1 MTLQPDSMLGPYRI
15 AALIGEGGMGAVY
28 RAKDT
33 RLGRDVAIKV
43 LTSLNVEDRE
53 RLQRFEQEAR
63 ATGMLNHP
71 NLLTIYDVGKEDG
84 APFIVSELLEGETLR
99 DRLLRGA
106 LPPRRAIDAALQ
118 IALGLAAAHE
128 KGIVHRDLK
137 PDNIFLTRDGRAK
150 ILDFGI
156 AKLSNPTDEG
166 PFASSATEPGM
177 VLGTVGYMSPEQV
190 RGELV
195 DTRSDIFSFGAIL
208 YEMLSNVRAFKRGSS
223 IETLSAIL
231 REDPPD
237 LTESLPNLPPPLDRL
252 VRRCLEKDRDLR
264 FQSAR
269 DLAFNL
275 ETLTTLSTPGT
286 LSNVPNPS
294 ASTRSP
300 TRTGSALDHT
310 PTLRLHADGD
320 PIASTT
326 NPATG
331 TASAAQRSSTTSRPR
346 FTPPPPR
353 RISPVLLAILYLV
366 SVAGAGFGTWYYATH
381 LKEQPAEVVFHRM
394 TFRRGEVHSARFG
407 PDGDTIVYSAAWD
420 GSPSEIFLANRHSP
434 EARPLGVSDA
444 DVLAISKSTELA
456 VLLRRDHLNGLG
468 TLARV
473 PLGGG
478 MPREVAEQVLS
489 ADWLPD
495 GSTLAVIRF
504 GNGKYRIECP
514 MGTVKYETP
523 HYIHDLRVGPDGRFA
538 FIEPRGDENDLVVS
552 DASQRNPQPIA
563 RGWDHGANGLVW
575 APGGKE
581 LWISGTDSAAP
592 PAVYG
597 VNIATGDMRLI
608 SRLTGSMRLYDI
620 TATGHV
626 LLSNGLWRA
635 ALEYQAPGQ
644 QTERDVSWLDWSMLA
659 DLSHDGRTILFNET
673 REGGGKSTSIYVRRA
688 DAPSPIRISDGYGD
702 ALSPDG
708 KFVLGHSRAK
718 LIVVPTGS
726 GEARELKIAGAFDP
740 GAAWLP
746 DLRRV
751 VVSGALEKKGY
762 QLILIDTLDETA
774 RGLSPENIW
783 GEAYRPFAVS
793 PDGHYV
799 AGMTTQQTIA
809 LYPVDG
815 AAPPVAV
822 PSVQPGE
829 IPIQWSADA
838 ASLFVYRPTA
848 LPAQV
853 FRVNLATGAREL
865 WKEFT
870 PIDPS
875 GVYKISPICITPDGG
890 AYAYGALRML
900 SDLYVAD
907 GLH

>member
-1 MTLQPDSMLGPYRI
+1 MLGPYRI
-15 AALIGEGGMGAVY
+15 GALIGEGGMGAVY
-28 RAKDT
+28 RATDT

-43 LTSLNVEDRE
+43 LTAFNVEDRE

-99 DRLLRGA
+99 DRLLRGP
-106 LPPRRAIDAALQ
+106 LPPRRSIDAALQ
-118 IALGLAAAHE
+118 IAMGLAAAHE

-156 AKLSNPTDEG
+156 AKLSNPTEAG
-166 PFASSATEPGM
+166 PFASTATEPGM

-208 YEMLSNVRAFKRGSS
+208 YEMLSGVRAFKRGSS

-231 REDPPD
+231 KEDPPD
-237 LTESLPNLPPPLDRL
+237 LTDTLPNLPPALDRM

-294 ASTRSP
+294 TSSRSSAKNGGIPERTATMLLPSGADPGNLAPTPRPPSTTRSRTTRP
-300 TRTGSALDHT
+300 T
-310 PTLRLHADGD
+310 
-320 PIASTT
+320 
-326 NPATG
+326 
-331 TASAAQRSSTTSRPR
+331 
-346 FTPPPPR
+346 PPR
-353 RISPVLLAILYLV
+353 RISPILLTVLYLV
-366 SVAGAGFGTWYYATH
+366 SIVGAAFGSWYYTTH
-381 LKEQPAEVVFHRM
+381 FKQQASEIAFHRL
-394 TFRRGEVHSARFG
+394 TFRRGEIRSARFG
-407 PDGDTIVYSAAWD
+407 PDGDTIAYSASWD
-420 GSPSEIFLANRHSP
+420 GNPTEIFLANRLSP
-434 EARPLGVSDA
+434 EARPLGVNDA

-473 PLGGG
+473 PIGGG

-495 GSTLAVIRF
+495 GSNLAVIRY
-504 GNGKYRIECP
+504 GNGKYRIEYP
-514 MGTVKYETP
+514 IGTVRYETP
-523 HYIHDLRVGPDGRFA
+523 HYIHDLRVAPDGRMA
-538 FIEPRGDENDLVVS
+538 FIEPHNDENDLVVS
-552 DASQRNPQPIA
+552 DTNQRNPQPVA

-597 VNIATGDMRLI
+597 VNIETGDIRPI

-620 TATGHV
+620 TPAGHV

-635 ALEYQAPGQ
+635 ALEYQAPGAPA
-644 QTERDVSWLDWSMLA
+644 ERDVSWLDWSMLA

-673 REGGGKSTSIYVRRA
+673 REGGGKSSSMYVRRA
-688 DAPSPIRISDGYGD
+688 DTPSPVRIGDGLGD
-702 ALSPDG
+702 AISPDG
-708 KFVLGHSRAK
+708 KFVLGHNRAK
-718 LIVVPTGS
+718 LIVVPTGT
-726 GEARELKIAGAFDP
+726 GEARELKLNGAFDP

-746 DLRRV
+746 DGRHV
-751 VVSGALEKKGY
+751 IVSGSLEKKGY
-762 QLILIDTLDETA
+762 QLILVDTLDETA
-774 RGLSPENIW
+774 RPLSPENIW
-783 GEAYRPFAVS
+783 GEAYRPFALS
-793 PDGHYV
+793 PDAHYV

-809 LYPVDG
+809 LYSIDG

-822 PSVQPGE
+822 PSVLPGE

-838 ASLFVYRPTA
+838 ASLFVCRPSA

-853 FRVNLATGAREL
+853 FRINLATGAREL

-870 PIDPS
+870 PVDPS
-875 GVYKISPICITPDGG
+875 GVYKIAPICITPDGN
-890 AYAYGALRML
+890 AYAYDALRML

-907 GLH
+907 GVR